1 MSAAARRDAGTR
13 TRTLAPRPEGRHMDH
28 RVADIDSADHYTW
41 GAACDGWRLLDDP
54 ALGVVRE
61 RVPPLAGE
69 AAHFH
74 VRARQFFYVL
84 SGTASMEFEDGVVAF
99 GAGQGL
105 HVPPGTPHRFVNRS
119 DADVVF
125 LVISAPSTR
134 GDRIAAPGMV

>member
-1 MSAAARRDAGTR
+1 
-13 TRTLAPRPEGRHMDH
+13 MDH
-28 RVADIDSADHYTW
+28 RVADIDSAEHYTW
-41 GAACDGWRLLDDP
+41 GGACDGWRLLDDP
-54 ALGVVRE
+54 SLSVIQE

-69 AAHFH
+69 ALHLH

-84 SGTASMEFEDGVVAF
+84 SGTASMEFEDGVVCF

-125 LVISAPSTR
+125 LVVSAPSTR
-134 GDRIAAPGMV
+134 GDRVESPEVV

>member
-1 MSAAARRDAGTR
+1 MG
-13 TRTLAPRPEGRHMDH
+13 H
-28 RVADIDSADHYTW
+28 RVSDIHSAEHYTW
-41 GAACDGWRLLDDP
+41 GGACDGWRLLDDP
-54 ALGVVRE
+54 ALSVIQE

-69 AAHFH
+69 APHFH

-84 SGTASMEFEDGVVAF
+84 SGTASMEFEDEVVSF

-105 HVPPGTPHRFVNRS
+105 HVPAGTRHRFVNRS

-134 GDRIAAPGMV
+134 GDRVEVPGVA